1 MDDHEDTF
9 VGSRKGSG
17 GGEEDLPAGLLIT
30 LEVVEGPDKGW
41 KYEVRRTRTVLGR
54 KKTDVMLSDSTV
66 SGVHAV
72 LEFVAGKLFITDSD
86 STNGTT
92 LNGERIETAPCANLD
107 LIGLGDTRLLLS
119 VVEDK
124 YGAFIVDRGADSLT
138 DARLAEEEP
147 TLVTDPLPNPELD
160 RSLHVILDVIAGPDA
175 GKKFVVTHRSTVI
188 GRGEGADFAL
198 DDPTLSVRHCQ
209 LEIHNKDKMT
219 VKDLA
224 SSNGTRLN
232 DHYISAV
239 KIRHADRLQIG
250 ATVIKILIHIH
261 R

>member
-9 VGSRKGSG
+9 VGSRISG

-41 KYEVRRTRTVLGR
+41 KYEVRRTRTLLGR
-54 KKTDVMLSDSTV
+54 KKADLVLSDQTV
-66 SGVHAV
+66 SGQHAV
-72 LEFVAGKLFITDSD
+72 LDFVAGKLFITDTG

-92 LNGERIETAPCANLD
+92 VNGERIETSPCANLD
-107 LIGLGDTRLLLS
+107 VIGLGDSRLLLS

-124 YGAFIVDRGADSLT
+124 YGAFMADRVGDGLT
-138 DARLAEEEP
+138 DARLTEEEP

-160 RSLHVILDVIAGPDA
+160 RSLHVILDVIAGPDQ

-188 GRGEGADFAL
+188 GRGEGADFSL
-198 DDPTLSVRHCQ
+198 DDPTLSIRHCQ
-209 LEIHNKDKMT
+209 VEIHNKDKMT

-224 SSNGTRLN
+224 SGNGTRLN

-239 KIRHADRLQIG
+239 KIRHADLLQLG
-250 ATVIKILIHIH
+250 ATVIKILITIH

>member
-9 VGSRKGSG
+9 AGSRNG
-17 GGEEDLPAGLLIT
+17 GRTEESLPAGLLIT
-30 LEVVEGPDKGW
+30 LEVVEGPDQGAKHAVS
-41 KYEVRRTRTVLGR
+41 KARTVIGR
-54 KKTDVMLSDSTV
+54 KKADLVLTDTTV
-66 SGVHAV
+66 SGQHAV
-72 LEFVAGKLFITDSD
+72 LEFVAGKLFITDSG

-92 LNGERIETAPCANLD
+92 LNSERIESAPCQNLD
-107 LIGLGDTRLLLS
+107 VIGLGDTRLLVS

-124 YGAFIVDRGADSLT
+124 YGAFTAPVEDLPDVR
-138 DARLAEEEP
+138 AEGDET
-147 TLVTDPLPNPELD
+147 TLVSAPLPNPELD

-188 GRGEGADFAL
+188 GRADTADFRLA
-198 DDPTLSVRHCQ
+198 DSAVSSRHCQ

-232 DHYISAV
+232 DHYVSAV
-239 KIRHADRLQIG
+239 KIRHADLLQIG
-250 ATVIKILIHIH
+250 ESVIKILIHIH